1 MDFLVDF
8 RQKLA
13 REEFEDV
20 IKVLWAIWEN
30 RNRQGNNQPYMN
42 GARLLEWVFNSY
54 PREISGKECL
64 PTMHPTAPKD
74 QWQAPPV
81 GTYCVHCDAAIQPDQ
96 AGVGLGYIWR
106 DWLGNIV
113 SAGMHYLHVCCTVP
127 IAEAKAVIT
136 ALQNKPKNLQSP
148 YEIRSDCKQ
157 LVEEILAIDSST
169 GDIQLVVNQI
179 KRHPQ
184 FSYCT
189 KFKHVNNAA
198 TVVINSATNY
208 GVEEYS
214 NMMNTNVES
223 PYHLSQLAHPLLKAS
238 TKASIVFISSI
249 AGAINQ
255 ITKNFACEWAKDG
268 IRTNSVA
275 PWGVRTRVMEVEG
288 TPIDEDFSAVFKRT
302 PILRL
307 AEPNEISSLV

>member
-1 MDFLVDF
+1 
-8 RQKLA
+8 
-13 REEFEDV
+13 
-20 IKVLWAIWEN
+20 
-30 RNRQGNNQPYMN
+30 
-42 GARLLEWVFNSY
+42 
-54 PREISGKECL
+54 
-64 PTMHPTAPKD
+64 
-74 QWQAPPV
+74 
-81 GTYCVHCDAAIQPDQ
+81 
-96 AGVGLGYIWR
+96 
-106 DWLGNIV
+106 
-113 SAGMHYLHVCCTVP
+113 
-127 IAEAKAVIT
+127 
-136 ALQNKPKNLQSP
+136 
-148 YEIRSDCKQ
+148 
-157 LVEEILAIDSST
+157 
-169 GDIQLVVNQI
+169 
-179 KRHPQ
+179 
-184 FSYCT
+184 
-189 KFKHVNNAA
+189 VNNAA

-307 AEPNEISSLV
+307 AEPNEISSL

>member
-1 MDFLVDF
+1 MAAVAESFSEKRWSLKGLTALVTGGTKGIGF
-8 RQKLA
+8 AIVEELA
-13 REEFEDV
+13 
-20 IKVLWAIWEN
+20 
-30 RNRQGNNQPYMN
+30 
-42 GARLLEWVFNSY
+42 
-54 PREISGKECL
+54 
-64 PTMHPTAPKD
+64 
-74 QWQAPPV
+74 
-81 GTYCVHCDAAIQPDQ
+81 
-96 AGVGLGYIWR
+96 GLG
-106 DWLGNIV
+106 
-113 SAGMHYLHVCCTVP
+113 ATVHTCSRT
-127 IAEAKAVIT
+127 ET
-136 ALQNKPKNLQSP
+136 ELN
-148 YEIRSDCKQ
+148 ER
-157 LVEEILAIDSST
+157 VEEWKSKGYEVTGSVCDLSVRAQREDLINTVSTIFYGKLNIL
-169 GDIQLVVNQI
+169 
-179 KRHPQ
+179 
-184 FSYCT
+184 
-189 KFKHVNNAA
+189 VNNAA

-249 AGAINQ
+249 AGVIALPKLSAYAATKGAINQ

-307 AEPNEISSLV
+307 AEPNEISSLVAFLCLPAASYINGQVISVDGGLTAGGF